1 MFFCLKFCFKKRNK
15 KCKLLNN
22 NDKETA
28 LIINAERVL
37 NNNNK
42 NRDDN
47 KHINNKEIYWYNY
60 PMYFEDKNDEYY

>member
-15 KCKLLNN
+15 KYKLLNN
-22 NDKETA
+22 DDKETA

-42 NRDDN
+42 NRDL
-47 KHINNKEIYWYNY
+47 NNKEIYWYNY
-60 PMYFEDKNDEYY
+60 PMYFEDKNDDYY